1 MAVELRNLLGASI
14 DQTLPATL
22 LFDHPTVM
30 GLTNYLAQDALRLE
44 LNPAPDVVSKTAEP
58 PATADD
64 FDHLSDDEMA
74 LLLAEKLDRL
84 GR

>member
-1 MAVELRNLLGASI
+1 VELRNLLGTSI

-30 GLTNYLAQDALRLE
+30 GLTNYLGQDVLQLE
-44 LNPAPDVVSKTAEP
+44 VNVVTDAVVVTAEP
-58 PATADD
+58 APAVDD
-64 FDHLSDDEMA
+64 LDDLSDDEMA
-74 LLLAEKLDRL
+74 LLLVQKLEKL